1 MEQGPQ
7 PLTKSVYTLPL
18 RNHVEE
24 RDGAAS
30 LVNVHVEH
38 PPEALVTIHEVARV
52 LEPLPAPRGS
62 ARPPAP
68 YRVLAQSSPRA
79 RGPGY
84 GEDAGF
90 GYCFRRL
97 HDGECSS
104 PVPGLRTREICCR
117 GTGVAWG
124 VHECQPCATELAPA
138 PALGPQAAP
147 CPPGFRRLN
156 GSCVDVDECA
166 EGEFCQNGV
175 CTNTRGSFACLC
187 HTGFLLDSARSSC
200 ISHQVISEAKGPCFR
215 VLRDGACALPT
226 LRNITKQICCCSR
239 VGKAWGRRCE
249 RCPPAGSEGFKEICP
264 AGPGYHYSASDL
276 RYDTRYLGHDL
287 PRVPVGR
294 PPHPRLPNVDECAQS
309 PRPCTHG
316 RCENTP
322 GSYRCACPAGYRA
335 NAAGTSC
342 SDIDE
347 CARSPR
353 PCAPGRCENAAGSY
367 RCACPAGYQPGPGA
381 TECLDVDEC
390 ADGPCE
396 PGRCQ
401 NLPGGYRCTCP
412 SGFQPG
418 PGATGCTDVDECR
431 DARPPCGAGSCENL
445 PGAYRCLCPEGY
457 HAGARQAECQDVD
470 ECATGTPCGL
480 HGRCTNTA
488 GSFRCEC
495 RPGYRAQAPGGP
507 CMDVNECL
515 EGDFC
520 FPHGECLNADG
531 SYTCLCAQGFAAAPD
546 GASCLDVDE
555 CRRGGACEGGR
566 CVNTEGSFDC
576 YCPAGFRTGPDK
588 TDCQDVDECQDYRDA
603 LCGAQRCEN
612 LPGSYRCV
620 ADCDPGYQ
628 AGSNGQCHDVD
639 ECETYGAHLCGAQR
653 CQNLPGSY
661 RCVAPCDPGYEPGP
675 GSQCHDVDECANGT
689 RCGVHAVCHN
699 LPGAFQCVCDQGY
712 ETARDGHHCQDV
724 NECETLQ
731 GVCGAELCENVEGS
745 FLCLCPSSDQEFDPM
760 TGRCTRPPGAA
771 LPSRPEPPELRVEPE
786 LEPVLVPGE
795 GARRE
800 CYRQGCGGL
809 LAWNTTRQECCCT
822 LGGGWGPECST
833 RPCPTR
839 GSAQYQAL
847 CPGIGGIV
855 ASGPHGALADVD
867 ECVLFG
873 PHACMGGVCVNKVPG
888 YACYCPS
895 GYYYERE
902 QLECVDNDEC
912 QDEEAEAC
920 VGGRCVNTVGSYY
933 CSCQAPLVLDASQ
946 RRCVANDSQALDA
959 NQAVCWQEVGPD
971 LVCGRPRLDR
981 QVTYTECCCVYGEA
995 WGMDCALCPDRDSD
1009 DFELL
1014 CNVLRPPSYGAARPG
1029 LGLPYEYSPELAP
1042 GYGLPYGPDF
1052 FPGSPARGPPRPDYD
1067 PYPLGSYGGPRD
1079 ALYGPPPYE
1088 APDFEDLAYA
1098 SSALA
1103 WLIVEVLV
1111 ILLSLY
1117 LMTVN
1122 TDLTTIDL
1130 VAFSGYK
1137 YVGMIVGVVSGL
1149 LFGRTGYYLLL
1160 SWCCVTIFF
1169 FMIRTLRLKILSEA
1183 AAEGVL
1189 VRGAKNQLRMY
1200 LTMAIAALQ
1209 PVFMYWLT
1217 YHLVWCREAGATSGT

>member
-1 MEQGPQ
+1 M
-7 PLTKSVYTLPL
+7 
-18 RNHVEE
+18 
-24 RDGAAS
+24 
-30 LVNVHVEH
+30 
-38 PPEALVTIHEVARV
+38 
-52 LEPLPAPRGS
+52 
-62 ARPPAP
+62 
-68 YRVLAQSSPRA
+68 
-79 RGPGY
+79 
-84 GEDAGF
+84 
-90 GYCFRRL
+90 
-97 HDGECSS
+97 
-104 PVPGLRTREICCR
+104 
-117 GTGVAWG
+117 
-124 VHECQPCATELAPA
+124 
-138 PALGPQAAP
+138 
-147 CPPGFRRLN
+147 
-156 GSCVDVDECA
+156 
-166 EGEFCQNGV
+166 
-175 CTNTRGSFACLC
+175 
-187 HTGFLLDSARSSC
+187 
-200 ISHQVISEAKGPCFR
+200 
-215 VLRDGACALPT
+215 
-226 LRNITKQICCCSR
+226 
-239 VGKAWGRRCE
+239 
-249 RCPPAGSEGFKEICP
+249 
-264 AGPGYHYSASDL
+264 
-276 RYDTRYLGHDL
+276 
-287 PRVPVGR
+287 
-294 PPHPRLPNVDECAQS
+294 
-309 PRPCTHG
+309 
-316 RCENTP
+316 
-322 GSYRCACPAGYRA
+322 
-335 NAAGTSC
+335 
-342 SDIDE
+342 
-347 CARSPR
+347 
-353 PCAPGRCENAAGSY
+353 
-367 RCACPAGYQPGPGA
+367 
-381 TECLDVDEC
+381 
-390 ADGPCE
+390 
-396 PGRCQ
+396 
-401 NLPGGYRCTCP
+401 
-412 SGFQPG
+412 
-418 PGATGCTDVDECR
+418 DVDECR

-457 HAGARQAECQDVD
+457 RTGARQAECQDVD
-470 ECATGTPCGL
+470 ECAAGTPCGL
-480 HGRCTNTA
+480 PSHCTNTA

-576 YCPAGFRTGPDK
+576 YCPAGFRAGPDK

-620 ADCDPGYQ
+620 ADCDPGYE

-699 LPGAFQCVCDQGY
+699 LPGAFQCLCDQGY
-712 ETARDGHHCQDV
+712 ETTRDGHHCQDV

-771 LPSRPEPPELRVEPE
+771 LPSRPEPPELRVEPEPE

-873 PHACMGGVCVNKVPG
+873 SHACMGGVCVNKVPG

-959 NQAVCWQEVGPD
+959 NQAVCWQEVVSPD
-971 LVCGRPRLDR
+971 IL
-981 QVTYTECCCVYGEA
+981 
-995 WGMDCALCPDRDSD
+995 ALQ
-1009 DFELL
+1009 
-1014 CNVLRPPSYGAARPG
+1014 
-1029 LGLPYEYSPELAP
+1029 
-1042 GYGLPYGPDF
+1042 
-1052 FPGSPARGPPRPDYD
+1052 
-1067 PYPLGSYGGPRD
+1067 
-1079 ALYGPPPYE
+1079 
-1088 APDFEDLAYA
+1088 A

-1169 FMIRTLRLKILSEA
+1169 FMVRAGGTWPGARRLGPEDLGT
-1183 AAEGVL
+1183 GVL

-1209 PVFMYWLT
+1209 PLFMYWLT
-1217 YHLVWCREAGATSGT
+1217 YHLVW